1 MTKIKQLMTATLA
14 VAAPAT
20 VSLPPANDASAKGM
34 GGGGGGH
41 SMGSHAS
48 FGGGK
53 FVGGGKFIGGGRFHN
68 HRWYGHRYGF
78 GYGYNSC
85 WRWTPAGL
93 VNVCV
98 VPY

>member
-1 MTKIKQLMTATLA
+1 LPSRRSIAAT
-14 VAAPAT
+14 
-20 VSLPPANDASAKGM
+20 NDASAKGM
-34 GGGGGGH
+34 GGGGGGGRG
-41 SMGSHAS
+41 MGNHAS

-53 FVGGGKFIGGGRFHN
+53 FVGGGKFGQHN
-68 HRWYGHRYGF
+68 HRFYGHRYGF
-78 GYGYNSC
+78 GYGYNTC